1 MAVGAPWTM
10 MWVMNAEL
18 PIRQLAEGLHVLD
31 RPQSF
36 LGLELGARMSILQL
50 EGGVLVHSPVDVDPA
65 LILHL
70 GTLRWA
76 LAPNLFHHLYLGRW
90 IEAGAS
96 GLAPPGLAKKRPEL
110 KLAQLID
117 QACEPFGPQV
127 RLIPLKCFAMTQEVA
142 LLHRPSRSLI
152 VTDLLFNLSKE
163 MPFATRAAFTCL
175 WAHPGCKT
183 SLLERVGMDRGV
195 ARQEIAALLELD
207 FDRLI
212 MAHGD
217 VVETGGKEALEKAF
231 AWLY

>member
-1 MAVGAPWTM
+1 
-10 MWVMNAEL
+10 MNAEL
-18 PIRQLAEGLHVLD
+18 PIRQLAEGLHVLE

-50 EGGVLVHSPVDVDPA
+50 EGGVLVHSPVGVDPA
-65 LILHL
+65 LLRHL

-76 LAPNLFHHLYLGRW
+76 LAPNLFHHLYLGSW
-90 IEAGAS
+90 MEAGAA

-110 KLAQLID
+110 ELAQLVD
-117 QACEPFGPQV
+117 KPCEPFGPEV
-127 RLIPLKCFAMTQEVA
+127 RLIPLKCFAMTQEIA

-152 VTDLLFNLSKE
+152 LTDLLFNLSE
-163 MPFATRAAFTCL
+163 ELPFTTRAAFACL
-175 WAHPGCKT
+175 CAYPGCKT

-195 ARQEIAALLELD
+195 AREEIAALLELD

-212 MAHGD
+212 MSHGD

-231 AWLY
+231 SWLY